1 MVSHR
6 FPSLASIRAFEAAA
20 RLCSFAKAAQEL
32 DTSAASVSYHV
43 RQLEE
48 QIGVALFRRYPHK
61 VELTEPGELVARE
74 AVSAFAALRASFLRA
89 ADMDQSRL
97 SLTTL
102 PTLGTSWLTPR
113 LGRFRAK
120 HPDIVLELDL
130 SPEAQDLGAGRFD
143 AAIRNGHGDWPGLR
157 SIKLLPVVFMPLC
170 IPALKTAAARL
181 TDTRR
186 PLEVPLLGRPDW
198 WARWYRACGSG
209 EPPPPD
215 RFGTNLS
222 TEYLDMTA
230 ALAGHGI
237 TIGSPILFAS
247 ELESGKLV
255 PAHDF
260 VASDGR
266 AFWLTFPTVR
276 QNSRKIARFRE
287 WLCDEAGRACSAA
300 KDFIDCA
307 VAS

>member
-20 RLCSFAKAAQEL
+20 RLQSFAKAAQEL

-43 RQLEE
+43 RQLEQ
-48 QIGVALFRRYPHK
+48 QIGVALFRRYPHR

-74 AVSAFAALRASFLRA
+74 AVNAFAALRASFLRA
-89 ADMDQSRL
+89 ADMDQARL
-97 SLTTL
+97 TLTTL

-120 HPDIVLELDL
+120 HPDILLELDL
-130 SPEAQDLGAGRFD
+130 SVEAHDLGAGRFD

-157 SIKLLPVVFMPLC
+157 SVKLLPVVFMPMC
-170 IPALKTAAARL
+170 IPSLKKAAAKL
-181 TDTRR
+181 SDPRR
-186 PLEVPLLGRPDW
+186 PLQVPLLGRPDW
-198 WARWYRACGSG
+198 WALWYRARGSG
-209 EPPPPD
+209 EVPPPE

-230 ALAGHGI
+230 ALAGQGI

-266 AFWLTFPTVR
+266 AFWLTFPAVR
-276 QNSRKIARFRE
+276 QHSRKIERFRE
-287 WLCDEAGRACSAA
+287 WLSDEAARACAA
-300 KDFIDCA
+300 ARGFIERA
-307 VAS
+307 V